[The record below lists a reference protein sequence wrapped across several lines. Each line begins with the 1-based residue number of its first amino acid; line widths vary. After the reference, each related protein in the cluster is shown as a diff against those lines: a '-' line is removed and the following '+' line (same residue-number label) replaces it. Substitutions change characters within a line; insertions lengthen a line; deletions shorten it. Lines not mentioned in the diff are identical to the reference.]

1 MDKYLNILSG
11 FFSNQTYVKAL
22 GIAVLFFLLLIA
34 FAALK
39 RYMNKST
46 LQGIVV
52 GVFFGVLLTL
62 IVEGFFLIAGKTA
75 LTELL
80 GWKDPPK
87 PVQTAL
93 DIGKDK
99 LVGVLGVT
107 DEIPSSYASKEAS
120 LEEGLSVIQSMN
132 PEQIL
137 KLKAIICTP

>member
-1 MDKYLNILSG
+1 MDKYLNILSD

-52 GVFFGVLLTL
+52 GVFLGVLLTL

-107 DEIPSSYASKEAS
+107 DEIQSSYASKEAS